1 MTLAHTLHAFFQEP
15 VSFELDYVFRR
26 STVATP
32 GWEPASGAE
41 RLAAIGRAIVAV
53 PFAYVVLLAAGN
65 DRLGSLFFSS
75 AWPGGRRLRGL
86 AVLGGVTLTGLVA
99 AFLPYPVYTHYL
111 NFVYAGCVFAA
122 VSSCAVLGP
131 RSPRQVTT
139 RERVVSHRLRDR
151 GRRPDGVSL
160 VGIGTVTT
168 RAPQDRASWSAP
180 FDPDR
185 AVPGAATGP
194 EWDAIRAQCP
204 SGARVVVWGWASE
217 LYSYNDWVPA
227 SRYVNPWVLSPAA
240 KIETYRRRMEQ
251 EISSRPPQCVVE
263 AIGPAFFGEYG
274 PDKRIVR
281 LLPGVA
287 GVLARCYTARI
298 AEPLPRRPL
307 RYYVLR
313 DACRASSTPG

>member
-15 VSFELDYVFRR
+15 VSFEIDYVFRR

-65 DRLGSLFFSS
+65 HRLGSLFFSS
-75 AWPGGRRLRGL
+75 AWPSGRRLRGL

-99 AFLPYPVYTHYL
+99 AFVSYPVYTHYL

-139 RERVVSHRLRDR
+139 RSGWYRIGSVIAVAALTVSL
-151 GRRPDGVSL
+151 L

-180 FDPDR
+180 FDPDK

-281 LLPGVA
+281 LLPGIA

-298 AEPLPRRPL
+298 AEPTPGDPL

-313 DACRASSTPG
+313 DACRASATPG

>member
-1 MTLAHTLHAFFQEP
+1 MIA
-15 VSFELDYVFRR
+15 
-26 STVATP
+26 
-32 GWEPASGAE
+32 
-41 RLAAIGRAIVAV
+41 
-53 PFAYVVLLAAGN
+53 
-65 DRLGSLFFSS
+65 
-75 AWPGGRRLRGL
+75 
-86 AVLGGVTLTGLVA
+86 VA
-99 AFLPYPVYTHYL
+99 ALT
-111 NFVYAGCVFAA
+111 
-122 VSSCAVLGP
+122 
-131 RSPRQVTT
+131 
-139 RERVVSHRLRDR
+139 
-151 GRRPDGVSL
+151 VSL
-160 VGIGTVTT
+160 LVGVGTVTT

-180 FDPDR
+180 FDPDK

-281 LLPGVA
+281 LLPGIA

-298 AEPLPRRPL
+298 AEP
-307 RYYVLR
+307 
-313 DACRASSTPG
+313 TPGTPFALLRPARCLQGKLRRQAEAWRRGYPLAAIKPWT